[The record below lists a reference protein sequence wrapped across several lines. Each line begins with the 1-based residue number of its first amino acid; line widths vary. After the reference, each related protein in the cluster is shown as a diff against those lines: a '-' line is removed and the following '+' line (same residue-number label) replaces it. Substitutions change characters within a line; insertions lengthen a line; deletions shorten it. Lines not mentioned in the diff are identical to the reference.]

1 MNGGV
6 AMSDMGCVHALAL
19 GLERPWRRL
28 PEEEREADARA
39 FVEAVEG
46 PAGSGQPVHPGGRV
60 RTFAYGTA
68 GMRPS
73 VDLLLWRAG
82 PSIEAL
88 EEAAAVALRS
98 GAGRWMQVVHSFVG
112 LLQGSPYVQRQ
123 APEEPALFTGERR
136 PYLVVYPFAKS
147 ADWYLT
153 PREVRQGLMNEHMR
167 VGHSYPQVDQLL
179 ANSFGLGD
187 HDFLVAYETDDLDA
201 FSSLVRDL
209 RSTESRRSV
218 VVDSPIL
225 LGVHRSLPDLM
236 EQLGAARATSEVRE
250 PAALGHH
257 G

>member
-1 MNGGV
+1 MI
-6 AMSDMGCVHALAL
+6 DMRCVHALAL
-19 GLERPWRRL
+19 GLDRPWRRL
-28 PEEEREADARA
+28 PDREREADARA
-39 FVEAVEG
+39 FVEAVE
-46 PAGSGQPVHPGGRV
+46 QPEQPEHPEQPGGHV

-68 GMRPS
+68 GMRPG

-88 EEAAAVALRS
+88 EEAAAAALRT
-98 GAGRWMQVVHSFVG
+98 GAGRWMHVVHSFVG

-123 APEEPALFTGERR
+123 APEQPALFTGERR
-136 PYLVVYPFAKS
+136 PYLVVYPFTK
-147 ADWYLT
+147 DVEWYLT

-167 VGHSYPQVDQLL
+167 VGHSYPQVHQLL

-187 HDFLVAYETDDLDA
+187 HDFLVAYETEDLDA

-209 RSTESRRSV
+209 RGTESRRSV
-218 VVDSPIL
+218 LVDSPIL
-225 LGVHRSLPDLM
+225 LGVHRPLPDLM
-236 EQLGAARATSEVRE
+236 AQLGATATANGEARE